1 MSLVELHQF
10 GFLRYT
16 GIRALYGPVTLD
28 IFWQI
33 TDTLR
38 INCLR
43 LVLLHQRKSCKWLL

>member
-10 GFLRYT
+10 GFLHYT

-28 IFWQI
+28 TFWQI
-33 TDTLR
+33 IHTLR

-43 LVLLHQRKSCKWLL
+43 LVLLHQRRSRKWLL